1 MSVASVHTVARDAD
15 GRWELRRQAP
25 GSDLAGLVLEYMSY
39 VEPTGPLLRQRQV
52 GRTSIPVIINLGPA
66 FRIRMGAEGVWTTDC
81 DSFVA
86 GFDSGFADVEAT
98 GASACMQ
105 VDFSPL
111 GAYRFFGLPMRDL
124 AGAVT
129 DLDDALGR
137 RFAQLATRLAEAGA
151 WDARFDLLDWFV
163 RDRLNRSRPPSS
175 EVAWAWRRLRA
186 SHGQVRIG
194 ALARDLGWS
203 RRRLAERF
211 SIEVGRPAKTAARL
225 MRFERAHA
233 AALAPVAPDWSGLAL
248 DCGYADQAHMI
259 REFRQ
264 FAGLSPQACRTAV
277 APMPDVGPIRE
288 DGEAP

>member
-1 MSVASVHTVARDAD
+1 MPNATIGSIERCGQ

-25 GSDLAGLVLEYMSY
+25 MLELAGLVLEYQGY
-39 VEPTGPLLRQRQV
+39 TEPLGPLLRQRQV
-52 GRTSIPVIINLGPA
+52 ARTAIPVIINLGPA
-66 FRIRMGAEGVWTTDC
+66 FRIRMGDEGIWRTDR

-86 GFDSGFADVEAT
+86 GFDSGFAEVQAT
-98 GASACMQ
+98 GASECMQ

-124 AGAVT
+124 AGAVV
-129 DLDDALGR
+129 DLNAALGSEFSR
-137 RFAQLATRLAEAGA
+137 LAARLAETAD
-151 WDARFDLLDWFV
+151 WTSRFAILDGFV
-163 RDRLNRSRPPSS
+163 RDRLRQSCAPSP
-175 EVAWAWRRLRA
+175 EVVWAWRRLRA

-233 AALAPVAPDWSGLAL
+233 AALAAPAIDWPGLAL

-264 FAGLSPQACRTAV
+264 FSGLSPRACRAA
-277 APMPDVGPIRE
+277 APVPDVPRVG
-288 DGEAP
+288 DAAAGG